1 MRLRR
6 PTPPFPGP
14 YSETVRG
21 FMSKVARQ
29 PEASSETAPLC
40 FDPAPCSTVRPSCS
54 RARIAL
60 LSNPKST
67 GNIAQLPRIR
77 EYCAEHPDI
86 FHYEVEHATQIGEA
100 MKSIARIRPSVLA
113 INGGDGTVQAA
124 LTELTNGGHFGD
136 RPPPV
141 AVLPSGKT
149 NLIALDLGARG
160 DPIET
165 LERLIELA
173 RGGDLAPYT
182 VARELI
188 ALRRRGAEDRPVIG
202 MFLGGAGL
210 ADTMLYC
217 RDKIYPLGLPN
228 GVAHGITA
236 LAVLMKLILRIKGNF
251 LPPDPQPLSVSVTE
265 TNQRFN
271 GRFSLLAVT
280 TLEKLLLLSD
290 LGARRTGTLRL
301 LAVEERPW
309 SILRGLAASLF
320 GKLGRVKLRGVH
332 FEEAD
337 EITIEGDDSN
347 VILDG
352 ETFRA
357 VRGSPINLRLAP
369 PLSFVRLA
377 A

>member
-1 MRLRR
+1 MLKVEQQAKAPVPAGQGGAASARAGPRR
-6 PTPPFPGP
+6 R
-14 YSETVRG
+14 V
-21 FMSKVARQ
+21 
-29 PEASSETAPLC
+29 
-40 FDPAPCSTVRPSCS
+40 
-54 RARIAL
+54 RIAL

-77 EYCAEHPDI
+77 EYCAEHPDV
-86 FHYEVEHATQIGEA
+86 FHYEVEDASQIGEA
-100 MKSIARIRPSVLA
+100 MKSIARIRPRVLA

-124 LTELTNGGHFGD
+124 LTELYNGGHFGD
-136 RPPPV
+136 SPPPV

-160 DPIET
+160 DPVES
-165 LERLIELA
+165 LEQLIRLA
-173 RGGDLAPYT
+173 RGDDLARYT

-188 ALRRRGAEDRPVIG
+188 ALRHGEDDRPVIG

-228 GVAHGITA
+228 GIAHGITA
-236 LAVLMKLILRIKGNF
+236 FALLMKLLLRIKTSF
-251 LPPDPQPLSVSVTE
+251 LPPDPEPLSVSLHE
-265 TNQRFN
+265 EGNRIS

-280 TLEKLLLLSD
+280 TLEKLLLSSQ
-290 LGARRTGTLRL
+290 LGGRREGVLKL
-301 LAVEERPW
+301 LAVEERPS
-309 SILRGLAASLF
+309 SIIRGLFASLA
-320 GKLGRVKLRGVH
+320 GKLGREKVRGVH
-332 FEEAD
+332 FEEAG
-337 EITIEGDDSN
+337 EITIHGDNSN

-357 VRGSPINLRLAP
+357 LAGSPINLRLAQ
-369 PLSFVRLA
+369 PLSFVKLA